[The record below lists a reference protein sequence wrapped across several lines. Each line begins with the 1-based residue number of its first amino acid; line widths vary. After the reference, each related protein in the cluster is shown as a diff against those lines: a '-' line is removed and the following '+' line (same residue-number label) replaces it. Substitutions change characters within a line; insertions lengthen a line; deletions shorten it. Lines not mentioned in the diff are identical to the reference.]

1 MSKTEN
7 KAVENIE
14 EASNAEAVAEYNA
27 RPAIIKDFEII
38 KHLIVT
44 EETQKL
50 ERENNTLVFAV
61 DKKATKMEIK
71 AAIQALFR
79 AKVASVNTINVSGK
93 KKRVGRYTGKTAS
106 YKKAFVKFDS
116 AYDLGKITAAVASE
130 DRQANE
136 D

>member
-79 AKVASVNTINVSGK
+79 AKVTSVNTINVSGK